1 MLKKEKNGSATCL
14 CRQKEGHRDPEIRF
28 FFVILQS
35 GIVNLPFFIYNMAK
49 KKFLFV
55 AQEVAPYLPPEEIS
69 TLGKEVATGIHKRG
83 YEVRTFTPRWGTINE
98 RRNQLHEVIRLSGL
112 NIIIDDND
120 HPLLLK
126 VASLHPT
133 RTQVYFI
140 DNDDY
145 FQKLESDEDAVGSN
159 RPDNDER
166 IIFFTR
172 ATIETAKKLQWDPA
186 VIHSQGWMSSM
197 TPVYLRQ
204 LADTVPFEE
213 SKVVYTVLPGEI
225 TAPIDPGFF
234 RRLKEE
240 GVREEFL
247 ARYEGMELNT
257 ELLHRMAI
265 DNSNGVI
272 FMTDEPAPALLEAVK
287 ERGIPYMT
295 KEEAET
301 LEAYIDFYDKLSAK

>member
-1 MLKKEKNGSATCL
+1 MDVNKVLYIS
-14 CRQKEGHRDPEIRF
+14 QEI
-28 FFVILQS
+28 
-35 GIVNLPFFIYNMAK
+35 
-49 KKFLFV
+49 
-55 AQEVAPYLPPEEIS
+55 EPYLPESGLSLFGRKLPQ
-69 TLGKEVATGIHKRG
+69 GIQEKG
-83 YEVRTFTPRWGTINE
+83 VEVRTFMPRYGAINE

-204 LADTVPFEE
+204 LANTVPFEE

>member
-1 MLKKEKNGSATCL
+1 MAVPYKNKT
-14 CRQKEGHRDPEIRF
+14 
-28 FFVILQS
+28 
-35 GIVNLPFFIYNMAK
+35 MAK

-69 TLGKEVATGIHKRG
+69 SLGKEVATGIHKRG
-83 YEVRTFTPRWGTINE
+83 YEVRTFTPRWGSINE

-112 NIIIDDND
+112 NVVIDDND

-145 FQKLESDEDAVGSN
+145 FQKLDSDEDAVGSN
-159 RPDNDER
+159 RPDNDQR

-172 ATIETAKKLQWDPA
+172 STIETAKKLQWDPA
-186 VIHSQGWMSSM
+186 VIHAQGWMAAL

-204 LADTVPFEE
+204 QNDSVPFED
-213 SKVVYTVLPGEI
+213 SKIVYTVLPGELSS
-225 TAPIDPGFF
+225 PIDEGFF

-240 GVREEFL
+240 GVKEDYL
-247 ARYEGMELNT
+247 KAYEGMELNT
-257 ELLHRMAI
+257 SLLHAMAI

-272 FMTDEPAPALLEAVK
+272 FMTDEPDPVLLARVEEA
-287 ERGIPYMT
+287 GIPYLT
-295 KEEAET
+295 KTQASN
-301 LEAYIDFYDKLSAK
+301 LEAYIDFYDKLGS

>member
-1 MLKKEKNGSATCL
+1 MTRISIFFCNFALGIQCPAL
-14 CRQKEGHRDPEIRF
+14 IAGH
-28 FFVILQS
+28 
-35 GIVNLPFFIYNMAK
+35 GIPDKRIDMAK

-83 YEVRTFTPRWGTINE
+83 YEVRTFTPRWGDINE

-112 NIIIDDND
+112 NIAINDND

-126 VASLHPT
+126 VASLHPS

-145 FQKLESDEDAVGSN
+145 FQKLDSDTDAVGSN

-172 ATIETAKKLQWDPA
+172 ATLETAKKLQWDPA
-186 VIHSQGWMSSM
+186 VIHAQGWMSSM

-204 LADTVPFEE
+204 LKDEEPFQH
-213 SKVVYTVLPGEI
+213 SKVVYTVLPGDIEALNPAI
-225 TAPIDPGFF
+225 FKKLKAEGV
-234 RRLKEE
+234 KEE
-240 GVREEFL
+240 YL
-247 ARYEGMELNT
+247 QKYESENVDT
-257 ELLHRMAI
+257 RLLHKMAI
-265 DNSNGVI
+265 DNSDAVI
-272 FMTDEPAPALLEAVK
+272 FLTDEPDPELLAFTK
-287 ERGIPYMT
+287 EKGLPHVL
-295 KEEAET
+295 KEEAAS
-301 LEAYIDFYDKLSAK
+301 LDAYIELYDKLNK

>member
-1 MLKKEKNGSATCL
+1 MAVPYKNKT
-14 CRQKEGHRDPEIRF
+14 
-28 FFVILQS
+28 
-35 GIVNLPFFIYNMAK
+35 MAK

-69 TLGKEVATGIHKRG
+69 SLGKEVATGIHKRG
-83 YEVRTFTPRWGTINE
+83 YEVRTFTPRWGSINE

-112 NIIIDDND
+112 NVVIDDND

-145 FQKLESDEDAVGSN
+145 FQKLDSDEDAVGSN
-159 RPDNDER
+159 RPDNDQR

-172 ATIETAKKLQWDPA
+172 STIETAKKLQWDPA
-186 VIHSQGWMSSM
+186 VIHAQGWMAAL

-204 LADTVPFEE
+204 QNDSVPFED
-213 SKVVYTVLPGEI
+213 SKIVYTVLPGELSS
-225 TAPIDPGFF
+225 PIDEGFF

-240 GVREEFL
+240 GVKEDYL
-247 ARYEGMELNT
+247 KAYEGMELNT
-257 ELLHRMAI
+257 SLLHTMAI

-272 FMTDEPAPALLEAVK
+272 FMTDEPDPVLLARVEEA
-287 ERGIPYMT
+287 GIPYLT
-295 KEEAET
+295 KTQASN
-301 LEAYIDFYDKLSAK
+301 LEAYIDFYDKLGS